1 MPDLNIAW
9 WNLENLFDRETAARP
24 PELAQKLANELRG
37 WTTAVRNRKLAQLAS
52 VVESMFGGAGPDILG
67 VCEVENER
75 VLNLLVNR
83 INLPGRNYD
92 VVAHNSPDAR
102 GIDVSFIVDLNT
114 LQVVATDHQV
124 VVKRSA
130 TRDIFWV
137 ELTEPTTG
145 ATFVAIANHWPARS
159 AGQYESEP
167 FRMLTGET
175 LSFVLSDLFTQ
186 SNLGNDLPVI
196 LMGDFNDEPFN
207 RSMRE
212 YLLGTRDDG
221 SVRRSRSAPR
231 VFNLMWPLMD
241 ARNLGTYRY
250 GSEWNMLDQF
260 LVTKGMLRNN
270 SAARVRR
277 DTVEIFR
284 SANIL
289 GTGGR
294 PRRFGRPSK
303 NSLDNGGFSDHFP
316 ITIIL
321 RTHV

>member
-9 WNLENLFDRETAARP
+9 WNLENLFDRANAARP
-24 PELAQKLANELRG
+24 PELAQKLANELVG
-37 WTTAVRNRKLAQLAS
+37 WTTAVRNSKLAQLAS
-52 VVESMFGGAGPDILG
+52 VIELMFGGAGPDLIG
-67 VCEVENER
+67 VCEVENEG
-75 VLNLLVNR
+75 VLSLLVNQ

-102 GIDVSFIVDLNT
+102 GIDVSFIFDRNT
-114 LQVVATDHQV
+114 LQVANSGHQV

-130 TRDIFWV
+130 TRDLFWV

-167 FRMLTGET
+167 FRILTGET
-175 LSFVLSDLFTQ
+175 LSFVMSDLFTQ

-196 LMGDFNDEPFN
+196 IMGDFNDEPFN

-221 SVRRSRSAPR
+221 RVRRSRSAPR
-231 VFNLMWPLMD
+231 VYNLMWPLMD
-241 ARNLGTYRY
+241 VPDLGTYRY
-250 GSEWNMLDQF
+250 GSDWNMLDQF

-270 SAARVRR
+270 SHVRVRR
-277 DTVEIFR
+277 DTIQIFR
-284 SANIL
+284 PANIC
-289 GTGGR
+289 GAGGR
-294 PRRFGRPSK
+294 PRRFGRPSN
-303 NSLDNGGFSDHFP
+303 NSLDQGGFSDHFP
-316 ITIIL
+316 IMVML

>member
-1 MPDLNIAW
+1 MPDLSIAW

-24 PELAQKLANELRG
+24 PELARKLAGELRG
-37 WTTAVRNRKLAQLAS
+37 WNAAVRNSKLAQLAR
-52 VVESMFGGAGPDILG
+52 VVESMFGGAGPDLLG
-67 VCEVENER
+67 VCEVENESL
-75 VLNLLVNR
+75 LNLLINR
-83 INLPGRNYD
+83 INLPGRNYG

-114 LQVVATDHQV
+114 LQVVAADHQV

-159 AGQYESEP
+159 AGLYESEP

-175 LSFVLSDLFTQ
+175 LSFVLSNLFTQ

-221 SVRRSRSAPR
+221 LVRRSRSAPR

-260 LVTKGMLRNN
+260 LVSKGMLRNN
-270 SAARVRR
+270 SAVRVRR

-284 SANIL
+284 PDNIC
-289 GTGGR
+289 GTGGS
-294 PRRFGRPSK
+294 PRRFGRPSN

-316 ITIIL
+316 ITLTL
-321 RTHV
+321 RTYV